1 MHHSLILWHHEVA
14 PALIGC
20 KCQAEL
26 SAVDADVV
34 VPFNTYFENVIYT
47 NSIGGHKATSKLP
60 PISGQP
66 LLGLKVQ
73 WLLDLELPSLC
84 RLVDQGNAERLS
96 V

>member
-1 MHHSLILWHHEVA
+1 MHQSLLLRYHKVV

-26 SAVDADVV
+26 CAVDANVV
-34 VPFNTYFENVIYT
+34 VPFNTYFENVIDT
-47 NSIGGHKATSKLP
+47 NNIGGHKATSKLP

-73 WLLDLELPSLC
+73 WLLDLKLPSLC
-84 RLVDQGNAERLS
+84 RLVDQGDAKRLS